1 MMSTLHFLKR
11 IITASSKVVR
21 IAVSY
26 KAKLFKL
33 QIQTSAQ
40 LIKNALKWRLLSIFQ
55 ETD

>member
-55 ETD
+55 ETN